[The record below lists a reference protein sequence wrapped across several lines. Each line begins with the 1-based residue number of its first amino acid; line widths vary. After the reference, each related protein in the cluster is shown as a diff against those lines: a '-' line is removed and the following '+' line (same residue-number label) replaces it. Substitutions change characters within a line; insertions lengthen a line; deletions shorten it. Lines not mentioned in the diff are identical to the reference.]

1 MALGVLSLATKRIP
15 LVGTLKSYRREY
27 LRRDIVAALTV
38 AVVAIPQSMAY
49 ALIAGLDP
57 VYGLYTAIVS
67 TILGAIFGSSEHLVA
82 GPTNAIS
89 LLIASGMA
97 KYMGLSNAYELL
109 FLMTFTVGALQ
120 ILFGL
125 ARMGKA
131 VNYVSHAVIVGFTA
145 GAGILIALGQ
155 LNQLLGISI
164 VDAARMPTVRK
175 VLYVA
180 TQLQAVN
187 PWALAMG
194 ALTMAIILVCRKVD
208 RRLPGSLLGIAI
220 PAALIV
226 AFSLQTRGV
235 KLTGAIPTAL
245 PPFAMIG
252 FSLEGFR
259 QVFPGALAI
268 AIIGL
273 VEAISI
279 AKSIAATS
287 RQKIDADQEFLGQG
301 IANLGGSFF
310 QCFAGSGSFTRSAI
324 NYQSGAATRVSGILS
339 GLFVALVLVFLAPV
353 ARYIPTPSL
362 AGVIMLIG
370 YGMVNLKEM
379 RKIARAERSDAIA
392 MWGTMGATV
401 LMPDLDWAIYMGI
414 AISIAL
420 YLQKT
425 NKVPM
430 KILVPSEDRYGKFL
444 EREIGTLR
452 GAVPV
457 LILQLEGNLYFGSAS
472 DLEGKLD
479 SLADMAGVFILRL
492 KQVISIDV
500 TSIEI
505 VRNFIHRVRQ
515 AGSHV
520 LVCGLHGGLDSMI
533 ARSDMLGE
541 VLECDRFFSEDEV
554 FASSTKALARARQL
568 AADMGL
574 AGAGDQAGSGD
585 KAGRMSAPGDSGGR

>member
-1 MALGVLSLATKRIP
+1 MSHGVFSLVSKRIP
-15 LVGTLKSYRREY
+15 LVATMKSYRREY

-38 AVVAIPQSMAY
+38 AIVAIPQSMAY
-49 ALIAGLDP
+49 AIIAGVDP

-67 TILGAIFGSSEHLVA
+67 TILGAVFGSSEHLIA

-97 KYMGLSNAYELL
+97 KYMGLTNAYELL

-125 ARMGKA
+125 ARLGKA

-145 GAGILIALGQ
+145 GAGVLIALGQ

-164 VDAARMPTVRK
+164 VDAARMPTMRK
-175 VLYVA
+175 VLHVA
-180 TQLQAVN
+180 THLQAVN
-187 PWALAMG
+187 PWAVAMG
-194 ALTMAIILVCRKVD
+194 VLTMAIILICRKLD

-220 PAALIV
+220 PAALIA
-226 AFSLQTRGV
+226 AFSLQARGV
-235 KLTGAIPTAL
+235 KLTGTIPTAL

-252 FSLEGFR
+252 FSVEGFR
-259 QVFPGALAI
+259 QIFPGALAI

-310 QCFAGSGSFTRSAI
+310 HCFAGSGSFTRSAI

-339 GLFVALVLVFLAPV
+339 GVFVALVLVFLAPV
-353 ARYIPTPSL
+353 ARYIPMPSL
-362 AGVIMLIG
+362 SGVIMLIG
-370 YGMVNLKEM
+370 YGMVNRKEM
-379 RKIARAERSDAIA
+379 RKISRAEKSDAIA

-420 YLQKT
+420 YLHKT

-430 KILVPSEDRYGKFL
+430 KILMPAEDRFGKFL
-444 EREIGTLR
+444 EREIGTVR
-452 GAVPV
+452 EPASV
-457 LILQLEGNLYFGSAS
+457 LVLQLEGNLYFGSAS
-472 DLEGKLD
+472 DLESKLD
-479 SLADMAGVFILRL
+479 SLSGMADVFILRL

-500 TSIEI
+500 TSMEI
-505 VRNFIHRVRQ
+505 VRNFIHQVRL
-515 AGSHV
+515 AGSQV
-520 LVCGLHGGLDSMI
+520 VVCGLHGGLDSMI

-541 VLECDRFFSEDEV
+541 VPEEDRFFSEDEV
-554 FASSTKALARARQL
+554 FASSTKALARARHL
-568 AADMGL
+568 AAGMGR
-574 AGAGDQAGSGD
+574 AETGDQAG
-585 KAGRMSAPGDSGGR
+585 RMAAPGASAGQ